1 MKYYC
6 YYVLVCI
13 LLVSCQKDYDKNL
26 KPFHF
31 IPETS
36 DLIIKVNALND
47 FSISLESNPI
57 LYSLYDEDIKNV
69 ESVIRKFNFTSPI
82 YIAFKE
88 KSINKTEFLI
98 LSKGEIDLFASDS
111 LSSNLREG
119 IKNSEVTKIII
130 DSTDF
135 YYNHIN
141 GVFIGSNNADYGS
154 RLNTKDISSEFYDLI
169 ETIDNSAL
177 ASVIFK
183 SDNIKYSDLLFS
195 EFLNDEYAIIDIN
208 QNSGNISF
216 NGIVT
221 NTDTLND
228 ILSKIKYT
236 LPQKIN
242 TSLIA
247 PSDTKELKS
256 LLFDDYS
263 KLRKNF
269 KDTTIVG
276 TDNLKSFLT
285 YSGEIALIDN
295 ALILHSL
302 DTDLLIESIDDKSFK
317 ESFREIDIYSFGKPD
332 FFKYQF
338 KPVITFDNSSYFF
351 AKDDF
356 VIFSSKVEYLK
367 KIITDYLSNKTLA
380 NSEAFQY
387 IQENLSDES
396 SMFIYKN
403 SENLSDIFNS
413 NLAGYDANAVQ
424 YIYEDDYAHIN
435 GIIEKFK
442 KKRSAKTIAENF
454 NTSIE
459 DDIILGPQ
467 VVTNH
472 LNRTK
477 DIVIQDTKNNLYLIS
492 SAGNILWKKKLQD
505 KILGEIEQIDIY
517 KNGRLQLAF
526 ATSKRVYVIDRNGKD
541 VGPFPLKFN
550 DPITK
555 PLSVFDY
562 DKKKDYRLLV
572 AQDKNLLMYNT
583 RAKIVNG
590 FKYKSNSGTII
601 TQPKHFRIDN
611 KDFIVFGAGER
622 LKILNRRGSDRVI
635 VNDKI
640 RFSKNQIYLHQNKF
654 TTTNTLG
661 QLIQVNAKGEKST
674 KQINLSKNHVID
686 ATSKTLVHLDENK
699 LQIRANTVDLDF
711 GDYTNPQIFYL
722 NNKIYVTTTDLQ
734 TKKIYLFDSQGKP
747 IPNFPIYGTS
757 EAILTNLD
765 SDRNLELVTLSD
777 SKTILTYKLY

>member
-13 LLVSCQKDYDKNL
+13 LLVSCQKDYNKNL
-26 KPFHF
+26 KPIHF

-57 LYSLYDEDIKNV
+57 LYSLYNEDIKNV
-69 ESVIRKFNFTSPI
+69 ESVIRKFNFTSPV

-135 YYNHIN
+135 YYNHTN
-141 GVFIGSNNADYGS
+141 SLFIGSNNADYGS
-154 RLNTKDISSEFYDLI
+154 RLNTNDISSEFYNLI
-169 ETIDNSAL
+169 ETTDNSAL

-242 TSLIA
+242 SSLIA

-285 YSGEIALIDN
+285 YIGEIALIDN

-317 ESFREIDIYSFGKPD
+317 ESFREIDIYSFGRPD
-332 FFKYQF
+332 FFKYMF
-338 KPVITFDNSSYFF
+338 EPVITFDKSSYFF

-601 TQPKHFRIDN
+601 TQPKHFRIGN

-686 ATSKTLVHLDENK
+686 ATSKTLVNLDENK

>member
-57 LYSLYDEDIKNV
+57 LYSLYNEDIKNV
-69 ESVIRKFNFTSPI
+69 ESLIRKFNFTSPI

-135 YYNHIN
+135 YYIHIN

-169 ETIDNSAL
+169 ETTDNSAL

-338 KPVITFDNSSYFF
+338 KPVITFDKSSYFF

-403 SENLSDIFNS
+403 
-413 NLAGYDANAVQ
+413 
-424 YIYEDDYAHIN
+424 
-435 GIIEKFK
+435 
-442 KKRSAKTIAENF
+442 
-454 NTSIE
+454 
-459 DDIILGPQ
+459 
-467 VVTNH
+467 
-472 LNRTK
+472 
-477 DIVIQDTKNNLYLIS
+477 
-492 SAGNILWKKKLQD
+492 
-505 KILGEIEQIDIY
+505 
-517 KNGRLQLAF
+517 
-526 ATSKRVYVIDRNGKD
+526 
-541 VGPFPLKFN
+541 
-550 DPITK
+550 
-555 PLSVFDY
+555 
-562 DKKKDYRLLV
+562 LL
-572 AQDKNLLMYNT
+572 
-583 RAKIVNG
+583 
-590 FKYKSNSGTII
+590 
-601 TQPKHFRIDN
+601 P
-611 KDFIVFGAGER
+611 
-622 LKILNRRGSDRVI
+622 
-635 VNDKI
+635 
-640 RFSKNQIYLHQNKF
+640 
-654 TTTNTLG
+654 
-661 QLIQVNAKGEKST
+661 
-674 KQINLSKNHVID
+674 
-686 ATSKTLVHLDENK
+686 
-699 LQIRANTVDLDF
+699 
-711 GDYTNPQIFYL
+711 
-722 NNKIYVTTTDLQ
+722 
-734 TKKIYLFDSQGKP
+734 
-747 IPNFPIYGTS
+747 
-757 EAILTNLD
+757 
-765 SDRNLELVTLSD
+765 
-777 SKTILTYKLY
+777 